1 MVKMTKAQARKRLLD
16 CMVKLSKLY
25 DSQHITVKSF
35 IDVSQKLD
43 RMRERIK

>member
-1 MVKMTKAQARKRLLD
+1 MKMTKAQARKRLLE

-25 DSQHITVKSF
+25 DAQMITVNSF

-43 RMRERIK
+43 KMRNRIK